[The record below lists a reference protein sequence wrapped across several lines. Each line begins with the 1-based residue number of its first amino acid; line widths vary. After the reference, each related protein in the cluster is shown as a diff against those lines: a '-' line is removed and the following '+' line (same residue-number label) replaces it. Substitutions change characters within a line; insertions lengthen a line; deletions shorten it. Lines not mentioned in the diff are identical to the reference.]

1 MVTRLI
7 SDTINKGGP
16 GALKNKKTNIKIK
29 RSKVNLY
36 SKRKNKRKQVI
47 TIVITVVAAC
57 GLGVL
62 GFGLGKP
69 LVEFFNNRNNSSSS
83 SESAWTPPS
92 SEEVS
97 SESVIASSSEESS
110 EVPVEPVRKMT
121 DVYFLPDDAALSSA
135 SLNSALAAAKAAGVE
150 TVAVTLKN
158 DTGNFLYKSE
168 IKGLD
173 THGIITGTLTA
184 EQICKAITDAGFI
197 PAAKI
202 STLKDRLCGYK
213 DATDGGYRITG
224 SGYTWHDDR
233 EEKGGK
239 PWLSPFK
246 SQTLQF
252 MGEITSELSA
262 AGFKNIIAVNTMYP
276 KFHKEDISTYLSD
289 LPLSD
294 NKARLNALWD
304 VVDSAK
310 AGAEKNGAELWIEI
324 AGENVIAQ
332 NRLCTDAE
340 LCSSADKLSE
350 IKLIV
355 DYTPSAATTEA
366 YENAKTFAENL
377 KTALGDT
384 EFYVV
389 IKGGYS
395 EASLSDIKKAF
406 SETKIAVFGQ

>member
-1 MVTRLI
+1 M
-7 SDTINKGGP
+7 
-16 GALKNKKTNIKIK
+16 KNKKTNIKIK

-36 SKRKNKRKQVI
+36 SKRKNKRKQVLA
-47 TIVITVVAAC
+47 IVITVVAAC
-57 GLGVL
+57 ALGVL

-69 LVEFFNNRNNSSSS
+69 LVEFFNNRNNSSLTSD
-83 SESAWTPPS
+83 SAWTPPS

-97 SESVIASSSEESS
+97 SESVIPSSSEESS
-110 EVPVEPVRKMT
+110 EAPVEPVRKMT

-150 TVAVTLKN
+150 TVCVTLKN
-158 DTGNFLYKSE
+158 DTGNFYKSE

-173 THGIITGTLTA
+173 THNIITGTLTA

-246 SQTLQF
+246 SETLQF
-252 MGEITSELSA
+252 MGEITAELSA
-262 AGFKNIIAVNTMYP
+262 AGFKNVIAVNTMYP

-294 NKARLNALWD
+294 SKSRQDALWN
-304 VVDSAK
+304 VLDSAK
-310 AGAEKNGAELWIEI
+310 AGSERNGAELWIEV
-324 AGENVIAQ
+324 AGENVIAKS
-332 NRLCTDAE
+332 RLCTDAE
-340 LCSSADKLSE
+340 LCDSADKLSE
-350 IKLIV
+350 VKLIV
-355 DYTPSAATTEA
+355 DYTPTASASEA
-366 YENAKTFAENL
+366 YTFAKTFAQKL
-377 KTALGDT
+377 KTALGDA
-384 EFYVV
+384 EYYVV

-395 EASLSDIKKAF
+395 EAALSDIRKAF
-406 SETKIAVFGQ
+406 SETEINVFGK

>member
-1 MVTRLI
+1 M
-7 SDTINKGGP
+7 

-36 SKRKNKRKQVI
+36 SKRKNKRKQVLA
-47 TIVITVVAAC
+47 IVITVVAAC
-57 GLGVL
+57 ALGVL

-69 LVEFFNNRNNSSSS
+69 LVEFFNNRNNSSLTSD
-83 SESAWTPPS
+83 SAWTPPS

-97 SESVIASSSEESS
+97 SESEAPVSSEESS
-110 EVPVEPVRKMT
+110 EAPVEPARKMT

-150 TVAVTLKN
+150 TVCVTLKN

-168 IKGLD
+168 IKGLE

-184 EQICKAITDAGFI
+184 EQICTAITDAGFI

-246 SQTLQF
+246 TQTLQF
-252 MGEITSELSA
+252 MGEVTAELSA
-262 AGFKNIIAVNTMYP
+262 AGFKNIIAENTMYP
-276 KFHKEDISTYLSD
+276 KFHKEDISKYLSD

-294 NKARLNALWD
+294 EKARLDALWN
-304 VVDSAK
+304 VLDSAK
-310 AGAEKNGAELWIEI
+310 AGSEKNGAELWVEI
-324 AGENVIAQ
+324 SGENAVAK

-340 LCSSADKLSE
+340 LISNAGKLSE

-355 DYTPSAATTEA
+355 DYTPTASASEA
-366 YENAKTFAENL
+366 YTFAKTFAEKL
-377 KTALGDT
+377 KAALGDA

-395 EASLSDIKKAF
+395 EGALSDIKKAF
-406 SETKIAVFGQ
+406 SETEINVFGQ